1 MRAAE
6 ISDQL
11 TTVLVT
17 EEQIH
22 AKLEALARQVES
34 DYDGKELLLVG
45 VLKGAVMVMADF
57 ARQLKRE
64 VTMDW
69 MAVSSYGA
77 GTKSSGVVQIRKD
90 LDTDLTGKHVLIVED
105 ILDTG
110 YTTHFLLDRFRDAK
124 PDSLELCTLLDKP
137 ARRNIPVPARYVGF
151 TIDDQFV
158 VGYGLDYEEKFRE
171 LPAVY
176 VLEET

>member
-1 MRAAE
+1 MRHSSEPLISESVLQNRIKELAAE
-6 ISDQL
+6 ISRDYANRNL
-11 TTVLVT
+11 VLAV
-17 EEQIH
+17 
-22 AKLEALARQVES
+22 
-34 DYDGKELLLVG
+34 
-45 VLKGAVMVMADF
+45 VLKGALMFAADLSRKLTIPASIEF
-57 ARQLKRE
+57 VRARSYQGTRSSRRVR
-64 VTMDW
+64 VTVFPEESL
-69 MAVSSYGA
+69 A
-77 GTKSSGVVQIRKD
+77 
-90 LDTDLTGKHVLIVED
+90 GKHVLIIED

-137 ARRNIPVPARYVGF
+137 ARRNIAVDAKYVGF
-151 TIDDQFV
+151 TIDDRFV